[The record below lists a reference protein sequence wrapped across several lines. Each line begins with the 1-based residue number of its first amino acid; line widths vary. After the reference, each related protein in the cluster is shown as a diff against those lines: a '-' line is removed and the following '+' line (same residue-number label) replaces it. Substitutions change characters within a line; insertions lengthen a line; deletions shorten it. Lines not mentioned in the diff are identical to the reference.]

1 MRGYQTAQASSPSIN
16 NQELP
21 DLHRRIRNRTH
32 RPRNL
37 INEAAAHTLFYTP
50 VDTTPSDSIL
60 SLVVRI
66 KGQLCSRSHP
76 KQTSSGPPKPFAAIP
91 GSAALNN
98 LPQVHWEHDCT
109 DRHVHFARKRI
120 DLGRPARQ
128 NTWLPHLPHLGE
140 VHDHQRWIS
149 AVLEGG
155 YTQPALPACSRLET
169 RREEQH
175 GRGEYV
181 LHSDLT

>member
-1 MRGYQTAQASSPSIN
+1 MKP
-16 NQELP
+16 LP
-21 DLHRRIRNRTH
+21 IPYSRRPAVRTQ
-32 RPRNL
+32 
-37 INEAAAHTLFYTP
+37 
-50 VDTTPSDSIL
+50 
-60 SLVVRI
+60 
-66 KGQLCSRSHP
+66 GQLCSRSHP
-76 KQTSSGPPKPFAAIP
+76 NQTSSGPPKPFAAIP

-109 DRHVHFARKRI
+109 DRHVHFARKRV

-169 RREEQH
+169 RQEEQH
-175 GRGEYV
+175 GRGEYFL
-181 LHSDLT
+181 LHLGAYHTIELRPMPWLHYA